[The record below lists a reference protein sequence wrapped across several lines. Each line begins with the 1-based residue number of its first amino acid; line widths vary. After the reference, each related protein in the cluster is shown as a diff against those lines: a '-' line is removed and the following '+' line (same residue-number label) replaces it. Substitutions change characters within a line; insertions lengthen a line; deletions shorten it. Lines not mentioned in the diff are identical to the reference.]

1 MNAARSCSSQGSPTL
16 SISVSLSLS
25 VAPSSVSHIE
35 LGDLSDFV
43 AAGHDLKAS
52 TVEALLVFLQKQIG
66 TGTYLCETLTLY
78 PSASQ
83 IK

>member
-25 VAPSSVSHIE
+25 LSVPPSSVSHIE

-52 TVEALLVFLQKQIG
+52 TVEALLVF
-66 TGTYLCETLTLY
+66 
-78 PSASQ
+78 
-83 IK
+83 